1 MLLIIHIEC
10 LQKFTVDQQATRN
23 CQYRQS
29 DKNHRKLSFNG
40 MLHILLRLP
49 LYFTISAIY
58 FIISNVDSTNKRHIG
73 YYEISFIKSSKSSCF
88 SVPDM
93 IQFFHYLRKEE
104 PIMTNSE
111 KLDLLLKGMQEINTR
126 LSSIEDRLA
135 ALEERVTI
143 IENRLSALEER
154 VAIIENRLSVVEDR
168 LSALEERVA
177 IVEDRLSALE
187 ERVAIIENRL
197 SAVEQDVRQIKL
209 VAENELR
216 VNIKRIAEGHLDLSR
231 NLHEAIKP
239 CAEMEMLT
247 VRVGILESDVR
258 NIKKKMA

>member
-1 MLLIIHIEC
+1 
-10 LQKFTVDQQATRN
+10 
-23 CQYRQS
+23 
-29 DKNHRKLSFNG
+29 
-40 MLHILLRLP
+40 
-49 LYFTISAIY
+49 
-58 FIISNVDSTNKRHIG
+58 
-73 YYEISFIKSSKSSCF
+73 
-88 SVPDM
+88 
-93 IQFFHYLRKEE
+93 
-104 PIMTNSE
+104 MTDSE

-126 LSSIEDRLA
+126 LSSIEDRL
-135 ALEERVTI
+135 
-143 IENRLSALEER
+143 SALEER
-154 VAIIENRLSVVEDR
+154 VAVIEDR

-177 IVEDRLSALE
+177 VIEDRLTAVEDRLSVVEDRLTVVE
-187 ERVAIIENRL
+187 DRLTVVEDRLTVVENRL
-197 SAVEQDVRQIKL
+197 TAVEQDIRQIKL

>member
-1 MLLIIHIEC
+1 
-10 LQKFTVDQQATRN
+10 
-23 CQYRQS
+23 
-29 DKNHRKLSFNG
+29 
-40 MLHILLRLP
+40 
-49 LYFTISAIY
+49 
-58 FIISNVDSTNKRHIG
+58 
-73 YYEISFIKSSKSSCF
+73 
-88 SVPDM
+88 
-93 IQFFHYLRKEE
+93 
-104 PIMTNSE
+104 MTDSE

-126 LSSIEDRLA
+126 LSSIEDRLS
-135 ALEERVTI
+135 ALEERVAI

-154 VAIIENRLSVVEDR
+154 VAIIENRLSV
-168 LSALEERVA
+168 
-177 IVEDRLSALE
+177 VEDRLSALE

-247 VRVGILESDVR
+247 VRVGILESDVW

>member
-1 MLLIIHIEC
+1 
-10 LQKFTVDQQATRN
+10 
-23 CQYRQS
+23 
-29 DKNHRKLSFNG
+29 
-40 MLHILLRLP
+40 
-49 LYFTISAIY
+49 
-58 FIISNVDSTNKRHIG
+58 
-73 YYEISFIKSSKSSCF
+73 
-88 SVPDM
+88 
-93 IQFFHYLRKEE
+93 
-104 PIMTNSE
+104 MTDSE

-126 LSSIEDRLA
+126 LSSIEDRL
-135 ALEERVTI
+135 
-143 IENRLSALEER
+143 SALEER
-154 VAIIENRLSVVEDR
+154 VAVIEDR

-177 IVEDRLSALE
+177 VIEDRLTAVEDRLSVVEDRLTVVE
-187 ERVAIIENRL
+187 DRLTVVENRL
-197 SAVEQDVRQIKL
+197 TAVEQDIRQIKL

>member
-1 MLLIIHIEC
+1 
-10 LQKFTVDQQATRN
+10 
-23 CQYRQS
+23 
-29 DKNHRKLSFNG
+29 
-40 MLHILLRLP
+40 
-49 LYFTISAIY
+49 
-58 FIISNVDSTNKRHIG
+58 
-73 YYEISFIKSSKSSCF
+73 
-88 SVPDM
+88 
-93 IQFFHYLRKEE
+93 
-104 PIMTNSE
+104 MTDSE

-126 LSSIEDRLA
+126 LSSIEDRL
-135 ALEERVTI
+135 
-143 IENRLSALEER
+143 SALEER
-154 VAIIENRLSVVEDR
+154 VAVIEDR

-177 IVEDRLSALE
+177 VIEDRLTAVEDRLT
-187 ERVAIIENRL
+187 VVENRL
-197 SAVEQDVRQIKL
+197 SAVEDRLTVVENRLTAVEQDIRQIKL

>member
-1 MLLIIHIEC
+1 
-10 LQKFTVDQQATRN
+10 
-23 CQYRQS
+23 
-29 DKNHRKLSFNG
+29 
-40 MLHILLRLP
+40 
-49 LYFTISAIY
+49 
-58 FIISNVDSTNKRHIG
+58 
-73 YYEISFIKSSKSSCF
+73 
-88 SVPDM
+88 
-93 IQFFHYLRKEE
+93 
-104 PIMTNSE
+104 MTDSE

-143 IENRLSALEER
+143 IENRLSALEKR

-177 IVEDRLSALE
+177 IIENRLSVVEDRLSALE

>member
-1 MLLIIHIEC
+1 
-10 LQKFTVDQQATRN
+10 
-23 CQYRQS
+23 
-29 DKNHRKLSFNG
+29 
-40 MLHILLRLP
+40 
-49 LYFTISAIY
+49 
-58 FIISNVDSTNKRHIG
+58 
-73 YYEISFIKSSKSSCF
+73 
-88 SVPDM
+88 
-93 IQFFHYLRKEE
+93 
-104 PIMTNSE
+104 MTDSE

-126 LSSIEDRLA
+126 LSSIEDRL
-135 ALEERVTI
+135 
-143 IENRLSALEER
+143 SALEER
-154 VAIIENRLSVVEDR
+154 VAVIEDR

-177 IVEDRLSALE
+177 VIEDRLSAVEDRLT
-187 ERVAIIENRL
+187 VVENRL
-197 SAVEQDVRQIKL
+197 SVVENRLTAVEQDIRQIKL

>member
-1 MLLIIHIEC
+1 
-10 LQKFTVDQQATRN
+10 
-23 CQYRQS
+23 
-29 DKNHRKLSFNG
+29 
-40 MLHILLRLP
+40 
-49 LYFTISAIY
+49 
-58 FIISNVDSTNKRHIG
+58 
-73 YYEISFIKSSKSSCF
+73 
-88 SVPDM
+88 
-93 IQFFHYLRKEE
+93 
-104 PIMTNSE
+104 MTDSE

-154 VAIIENRLSVVEDR
+154 VAIIENRLSV
-168 LSALEERVA
+168 
-177 IVEDRLSALE
+177 VEDRLSALE

>member
-1 MLLIIHIEC
+1 
-10 LQKFTVDQQATRN
+10 
-23 CQYRQS
+23 
-29 DKNHRKLSFNG
+29 
-40 MLHILLRLP
+40 
-49 LYFTISAIY
+49 
-58 FIISNVDSTNKRHIG
+58 
-73 YYEISFIKSSKSSCF
+73 
-88 SVPDM
+88 
-93 IQFFHYLRKEE
+93 
-104 PIMTNSE
+104 MTDSE

-168 LSALEERVA
+168 LSA
-177 IVEDRLSALE
+177 
-187 ERVAIIENRL
+187 
-197 SAVEQDVRQIKL
+197 VEQDVRQIKL
-209 VAENELR
+209 IAENELR

>member
-1 MLLIIHIEC
+1 
-10 LQKFTVDQQATRN
+10 
-23 CQYRQS
+23 
-29 DKNHRKLSFNG
+29 
-40 MLHILLRLP
+40 
-49 LYFTISAIY
+49 
-58 FIISNVDSTNKRHIG
+58 
-73 YYEISFIKSSKSSCF
+73 
-88 SVPDM
+88 
-93 IQFFHYLRKEE
+93 
-104 PIMTNSE
+104 MTDSE

-126 LSSIEDRLA
+126 LSSIEDRL
-135 ALEERVTI
+135 
-143 IENRLSALEER
+143 SALEER
-154 VAIIENRLSVVEDR
+154 VAVIEDR

-177 IVEDRLSALE
+177 VIEDRLTVVEDRLT
-187 ERVAIIENRL
+187 VVENRL
-197 SAVEQDVRQIKL
+197 TAVEQDIRQIKL

>member
-1 MLLIIHIEC
+1 
-10 LQKFTVDQQATRN
+10 
-23 CQYRQS
+23 
-29 DKNHRKLSFNG
+29 
-40 MLHILLRLP
+40 
-49 LYFTISAIY
+49 
-58 FIISNVDSTNKRHIG
+58 
-73 YYEISFIKSSKSSCF
+73 
-88 SVPDM
+88 
-93 IQFFHYLRKEE
+93 
-104 PIMTNSE
+104 MTDSE

-126 LSSIEDRLA
+126 LSSIEDRL
-135 ALEERVTI
+135 
-143 IENRLSALEER
+143 SALEER
-154 VAIIENRLSVVEDR
+154 VAVIEDR

-177 IVEDRLSALE
+177 VIEDRLTAVEDRLT
-187 ERVAIIENRL
+187 VVENRL
-197 SAVEQDVRQIKL
+197 SVVENRLTAVEQDIRQIKL

>member
-1 MLLIIHIEC
+1 
-10 LQKFTVDQQATRN
+10 
-23 CQYRQS
+23 
-29 DKNHRKLSFNG
+29 
-40 MLHILLRLP
+40 
-49 LYFTISAIY
+49 
-58 FIISNVDSTNKRHIG
+58 
-73 YYEISFIKSSKSSCF
+73 
-88 SVPDM
+88 
-93 IQFFHYLRKEE
+93 
-104 PIMTNSE
+104 MTDSE

-126 LSSIEDRLA
+126 LSSIEDRL
-135 ALEERVTI
+135 
-143 IENRLSALEER
+143 SALEER
-154 VAIIENRLSVVEDR
+154 VAVIEDR

-177 IVEDRLSALE
+177 VIEDRLTVVEDRLTVVES
-187 ERVAIIENRL
+187 RL
-197 SAVEQDVRQIKL
+197 TAVEQDIRQIKL

>member
-1 MLLIIHIEC
+1 
-10 LQKFTVDQQATRN
+10 
-23 CQYRQS
+23 
-29 DKNHRKLSFNG
+29 
-40 MLHILLRLP
+40 
-49 LYFTISAIY
+49 
-58 FIISNVDSTNKRHIG
+58 
-73 YYEISFIKSSKSSCF
+73 
-88 SVPDM
+88 
-93 IQFFHYLRKEE
+93 
-104 PIMTNSE
+104 MTDSE

-126 LSSIEDRLA
+126 LSSIEDRL
-135 ALEERVTI
+135 
-143 IENRLSALEER
+143 SALEER
-154 VAIIENRLSVVEDR
+154 VAVIEDR

-177 IVEDRLSALE
+177 VIEDRLTVVEDRLSVVEDRLSVVE
-187 ERVAIIENRL
+187 DRLSVVENRL
-197 SAVEQDVRQIKL
+197 TAVEQDIRQIKL

>member
-10 LQKFTVDQQATRN
+10 LQKCTVDQQATRN

-104 PIMTNSE
+104 PIMTDSE

-143 IENRLSALEER
+143 IENRLSALEKR
-154 VAIIENRLSVVEDR
+154 VAIIENRLSV
-168 LSALEERVA
+168 
-177 IVEDRLSALE
+177 VEDRLSALE

>member
-1 MLLIIHIEC
+1 
-10 LQKFTVDQQATRN
+10 
-23 CQYRQS
+23 
-29 DKNHRKLSFNG
+29 
-40 MLHILLRLP
+40 
-49 LYFTISAIY
+49 
-58 FIISNVDSTNKRHIG
+58 
-73 YYEISFIKSSKSSCF
+73 
-88 SVPDM
+88 
-93 IQFFHYLRKEE
+93 
-104 PIMTNSE
+104 MTDSE

-126 LSSIEDRLA
+126 LSSIEDRL
-135 ALEERVTI
+135 
-143 IENRLSALEER
+143 SALEER
-154 VAIIENRLSVVEDR
+154 VAVIEDR

-177 IVEDRLSALE
+177 VIEDRLTVVEDRLS
-187 ERVAIIENRL
+187 VVENRL
-197 SAVEQDVRQIKL
+197 TAVEQDIRQIKL

>member
-1 MLLIIHIEC
+1 
-10 LQKFTVDQQATRN
+10 
-23 CQYRQS
+23 
-29 DKNHRKLSFNG
+29 
-40 MLHILLRLP
+40 
-49 LYFTISAIY
+49 
-58 FIISNVDSTNKRHIG
+58 
-73 YYEISFIKSSKSSCF
+73 
-88 SVPDM
+88 
-93 IQFFHYLRKEE
+93 
-104 PIMTNSE
+104 MTDSE

-126 LSSIEDRLA
+126 LSSIEDRL
-135 ALEERVTI
+135 
-143 IENRLSALEER
+143 SALEER
-154 VAIIENRLSVVEDR
+154 VAVIEDR

-177 IVEDRLSALE
+177 VIEDRLTAVEDRLT
-187 ERVAIIENRL
+187 VVENRL
-197 SAVEQDVRQIKL
+197 TAVEQDIRQIKL

>member
-1 MLLIIHIEC
+1 
-10 LQKFTVDQQATRN
+10 
-23 CQYRQS
+23 
-29 DKNHRKLSFNG
+29 
-40 MLHILLRLP
+40 
-49 LYFTISAIY
+49 
-58 FIISNVDSTNKRHIG
+58 
-73 YYEISFIKSSKSSCF
+73 
-88 SVPDM
+88 
-93 IQFFHYLRKEE
+93 
-104 PIMTNSE
+104 MTDSE

-126 LSSIEDRLA
+126 LSSIEDRL
-135 ALEERVTI
+135 
-143 IENRLSALEER
+143 SALEER
-154 VAIIENRLSVVEDR
+154 VAVIEDR

-177 IVEDRLSALE
+177 VIEDRLTVVENRLSVVEDRLTVVEDRLTVVE
-187 ERVAIIENRL
+187 DRLTVVENRL
-197 SAVEQDVRQIKL
+197 TAVEQDIRQIKL

>member
-1 MLLIIHIEC
+1 
-10 LQKFTVDQQATRN
+10 
-23 CQYRQS
+23 
-29 DKNHRKLSFNG
+29 
-40 MLHILLRLP
+40 
-49 LYFTISAIY
+49 
-58 FIISNVDSTNKRHIG
+58 
-73 YYEISFIKSSKSSCF
+73 
-88 SVPDM
+88 
-93 IQFFHYLRKEE
+93 
-104 PIMTNSE
+104 MTDSE

-126 LSSIEDRLA
+126 LSSIEDRL
-135 ALEERVTI
+135 
-143 IENRLSALEER
+143 SALEER
-154 VAIIENRLSVVEDR
+154 VAVIEDR

-177 IVEDRLSALE
+177 VIEDRLTAVEDRLT
-187 ERVAIIENRL
+187 VVENRL
-197 SAVEQDVRQIKL
+197 SVVEDRLTVVENRLTAVEQDIRQIKL

>member
-1 MLLIIHIEC
+1 
-10 LQKFTVDQQATRN
+10 
-23 CQYRQS
+23 
-29 DKNHRKLSFNG
+29 
-40 MLHILLRLP
+40 
-49 LYFTISAIY
+49 
-58 FIISNVDSTNKRHIG
+58 
-73 YYEISFIKSSKSSCF
+73 
-88 SVPDM
+88 
-93 IQFFHYLRKEE
+93 
-104 PIMTNSE
+104 MTDSE

-143 IENRLSALEER
+143 IEN
-154 VAIIENRLSVVEDR
+154 
-168 LSALEERVA
+168 
-177 IVEDRLSALE
+177 RLSALE

>member
-1 MLLIIHIEC
+1 
-10 LQKFTVDQQATRN
+10 
-23 CQYRQS
+23 
-29 DKNHRKLSFNG
+29 
-40 MLHILLRLP
+40 
-49 LYFTISAIY
+49 
-58 FIISNVDSTNKRHIG
+58 
-73 YYEISFIKSSKSSCF
+73 
-88 SVPDM
+88 
-93 IQFFHYLRKEE
+93 
-104 PIMTNSE
+104 MTDSE

-126 LSSIEDRLA
+126 LSSIEDRL
-135 ALEERVTI
+135 
-143 IENRLSALEER
+143 SALEER
-154 VAIIENRLSVVEDR
+154 VAVIEDR

-177 IVEDRLSALE
+177 VIEDRLTAVEDRLT
-187 ERVAIIENRL
+187 VVENRL
-197 SAVEQDVRQIKL
+197 SAVEDRLTVVENRLSVVEDRLTVVENRLTAVEQDIRQIKL